1 MAATATKTYIERL
14 IENERN
20 GGHDFTG
27 GCQLLQYY
35 TRETDEQALSRN
47 ASDELYVYE
56 PCGTVG
62 SVEIVTRG
70 SLRRFFVPF
79 AGRSLLAS
87 PSMAFSVH
95 RQQTQR
101 LKQSQALNS
110 YFPTD
115 TVFPQTRRI
124 DRNIVLLVLFVFSSS
139 WMFIQILNVECLFRR
154 SNIQSRKNHAR
165 TKTPTNEQRTGATV
179 VKRAARDATSE
190 SVRRNLLRRPSRI
203 LNRIGTP

>member
-70 SLRRFFVPF
+70 SLRRFLCLSRV
-79 AGRSLLAS
+79 GR
-87 PSMAFSVH
+87 
-95 RQQTQR
+95 
-101 LKQSQALNS
+101 
-110 YFPTD
+110 
-115 TVFPQTRRI
+115 
-124 DRNIVLLVLFVFSSS
+124 
-139 WMFIQILNVECLFRR
+139 CL
-154 SNIQSRKNHAR
+154 
-165 TKTPTNEQRTGATV
+165 P
-179 VKRAARDATSE
+179 
-190 SVRRNLLRRPSRI
+190 LLRWLSRCI
-203 LNRIGTP
+203 DSKRRD